1 MSPFLRE
8 AQFRF
13 HFALATKALAR
24 NAPAKLSRPAHFR
37 APGLAAQR
45 FTSLEDR
52 VLVSLEVAK
61 KHKTL
66 LRR

>member
-1 MSPFLRE
+1 MSPFLRK
-8 AQFRF
+8 ASSSF
-13 HFALATKALAR
+13 HFALATEALAR
-24 NAPAKLSRPAHFR
+24 NAPAKLSRPAQYR
-37 APGLAAQR
+37 AAIVAAQR